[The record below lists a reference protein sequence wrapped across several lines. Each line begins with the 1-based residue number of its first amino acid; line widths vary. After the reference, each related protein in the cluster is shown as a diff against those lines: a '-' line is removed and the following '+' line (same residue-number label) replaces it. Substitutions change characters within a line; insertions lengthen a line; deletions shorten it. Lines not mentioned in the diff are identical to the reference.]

1 MRKSLTINRETMTKE
16 DRDVLTQYAKAINK
30 GSEEGSEESDR
41 CFGGVSS
48 VLTKVTGGTDWRYQ
62 EPEYLI
68 AKIMGWKFSWGH
80 DFDFHHKP
88 FRKEVPV

>member
-48 VLTKVTGGTDWRYQ
+48 VLTKVTGGTEWRKE

-68 AKIMGWKFSWGH
+68 AKIMGWRFEWPELG
-80 DFDFHHKP
+80 DFYSKP
-88 FRKEVPV
+88 FTKEVPV